1 MIKLNWE
8 MVLIKL
14 KLTQHDLTS
23 FSVLGGLVL
32 LGFELTASRLVDRPA
47 LFQLS

>member
-1 MIKLNWE
+1 MINLNRE

-14 KLTQHDLTS
+14 KLTQHNLTS
-23 FSVLGGLVL
+23 FSVLGGVVR
-32 LGFELTASRLVDRPA
+32 LGFELTASHLVDRLA